1 MTDQTTRDRIL
12 QIASGL
18 FMESGYASTS
28 TRMIA
33 KAAEITQPNLY
44 YHFPNKENLYVEA
57 CRYLSVSIY
66 QHLREIVLEDDRLD
80 PEEYSERLIA
90 FRGKLLAMS
99 RYLAEDLNIDLQLM
113 AHNLR
118 MHLSEEVAEE
128 LRDIW
133 EEAYLKP
140 FIELFDEYK
149 AIMTKEIPQERLMIF
164 FLTFLTAF
172 MNLGKIQSQSLTLE
186 ESLNIFIRSCIDPVY
201 LLG

>member
-57 CRYLSVSIY
+57 CRYLSVSVY
-66 QHLREIVLEDDRLD
+66 QQLREIVLEDDRLD